1 MSGLKINSLQNKN
14 HKGWHGR
21 FYESLSRTA
30 WEIAPDQSSTGPD
43 EIHFLR
49 KDFHKSQ
56 TWNSGPIK
64 TKRISG
70 NQEKKRE
77 PIIGIANFTDNK
89 CKSDRRP
96 PPDWCQS
103 GREDRRLF
111 DHQTIRPF
119 DHQTIRPTPSPGF
132 AFGTDWARLQ
142 ERRERF
148 LCSYIWLVNNSGRN
162 RLLIS
167 MVNV

>member
-1 MSGLKINSLQNKN
+1 MKACHTLCEQSPRVNSSMGQMKSVVSWKFFNKV
-14 HKGWHGR
+14 
-21 FYESLSRTA
+21 
-30 WEIAPDQSSTGPD
+30 
-43 EIHFLR
+43 
-49 KDFHKSQ
+49 Q
-56 TWNSGPIK
+56 TWNSVSIK

-96 PPDWCQS
+96 PPDWRQS
-103 GREDRRLF
+103 GREDR
-111 DHQTIRPF
+111 RPF

-132 AFGTDWARLQ
+132 AFGTDWAGLQ

-148 LCSYIWLVNNSGRN
+148 LCSYIGLVNNSGRN
-162 RLLIS
+162 RLWIS
-167 MVNV
+167 MVNVLTMLWLIGGL